1 MPAHDF
7 FFSLELSSQGLP
19 AALLEDLTLSVFHH
33 CGCGT
38 AQANELRQALQ
49 EAVNDTTGSAGPR
62 RCDVQ
67 FRAGQKKLDVLV
79 TANGGRLWQA
89 TILLP

>member
-19 AALLEDLTLSVFHH
+19 AALLEDLALNVFHH
-33 CGCGT
+33 CGCG
-38 AQANELRQALQ
+38 ANHADELRQALQ
-49 EAVNDTTGSAGPR
+49 QAVDDAKGSAGPR

-67 FRAGQKKLDVLV
+67 FRAGQRKLDVLV

-89 TILLP
+89 TIPLP

>member
-19 AALLEDLTLSVFHH
+19 AALLEDLALNVFHH

-38 AQANELRQALQ
+38 THVGELRQALQ
-49 EAVNDTTGSAGPR
+49 DAVNDTKGSAGPR

-67 FRAGQKKLDVLV
+67 FRAGQRKLDVLV

-89 TILLP
+89 TISLP

>member
-1 MPAHDF
+1 MPAQDF

-19 AALLEDLTLSVFHH
+19 AALLEDLALNIFNH

-38 AQANELRQALQ
+38 DHAADLRTALQ
-49 EAVNDTTGSAGPR
+49 QAVNDTQGSAGPR

-89 TILLP
+89 TIVLP